1 MQETLTV
8 RLSDKEQKALAE
20 LCALSGKSR
29 SEVVREA
36 LRVKL
41 FQDQLAHVRSIL
53 VPQAHARGILTE
65 EDAMREALAPESH

>member
-8 RLSDKEQKALAE
+8 RLSDKEQKALSE

-41 FQDQLAHVRSIL
+41 FQDQFARVRAVA
-53 VPQAHARGILTE
+53 VPRAQLMGILTE
-65 EDAMREALAPESH
+65 EDAMRAALASDVQ